1 MSFFSANGS
10 PTWTVGRLSPSAS
23 SSSALASTD
32 APPMPSRPVEAPK
45 RTTTLPTPAAAERIM
60 RPVSARPSAIALTR
74 QLCS

>member
-10 PTWTVGRLSPSAS
+10 PTWTDGRLSPSAS
-23 SSSALASTD
+23 PNSALASTE

-60 RPVSARPSAIALTR
+60 RRVSARPRAIALIR
-74 QLCS
+74 QFCS